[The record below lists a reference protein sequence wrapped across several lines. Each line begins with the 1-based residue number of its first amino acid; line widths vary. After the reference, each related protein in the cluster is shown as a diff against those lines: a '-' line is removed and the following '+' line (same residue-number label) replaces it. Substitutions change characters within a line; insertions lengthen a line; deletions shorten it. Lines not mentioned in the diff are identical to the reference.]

1 MFGWLIRL
9 IVSLLDMLRET
20 LAPVSGESAGKFL
33 DWLSWRISGTHKIQR
48 ISSSYKGLDKMRRIE
63 ECLVNSNH
71 QELQNFRNYTNV
83 SELSAAIINA
93 KEIVPSKDPEFIA
106 RIDTTFHPMC
116 EINKLTKEATTLKRT
131 AYDTDNEEHEMML
144 LSLWNSL
151 QPDRE
156 LEDRISDDWGDIGF
170 QGMDPATDFRGM
182 GILGLQNL
190 HYLAKYKKT
199 GAQLLLASN
208 HPNYGFS
215 LAITSINLTAV
226 LMQMLESGLLR
237 NHFYYKCCHGG
248 SRCLTIKD
256 LHEAYCSILSDFVKF
271 YQDRKPA
278 TIMEF
283 NSHKAAYTEL
293 LKEKLLSNSPVLE
306 AVE

>member
-1 MFGWLIRL
+1 MVGLSSKVWKTPKNYSTEDQGK
-9 IVSLLDMLRET
+9 IV
-20 LAPVSGESAGKFL
+20 
-33 DWLSWRISGTHKIQR
+33 DWLSWKLSGTHKIQR

-63 ECLVNSNH
+63 KCLANSRH
-71 QELQNFRNYTNV
+71 KELQDFREYTSV
-83 SELSAAIINA
+83 SELSATILKVKNIAA
-93 KEIVPSKDPEFIA
+93 AKDPEFIA

-116 EINKLTKEATTLKRT
+116 EINKLTKEATILKRT
-131 AYDTDNEEHEMML
+131 KYDVENEEHEMTL

-156 LEDRISDDWGDIGF
+156 LESRVSEAWGDIGF
-170 QGMDPATDFRGM
+170 QGNDPATDFRGM

-199 GAQLLLASN
+199 GSKLLAASN
-208 HPNYGFS
+208 HPQYGFS

-237 NHFYYKCCHGG
+237 SHFYFKCSHGG
-248 SRCLTIKD
+248 SRSVTMND
-256 LHEAYCSILSDFVKF
+256 LHEAHCSILTDFVKF

-283 NSHKAAYTEL
+283 NTHKAAYTETLKDKLSSDSPL
-293 LKEKLLSNSPVLE
+293 LETVQ
-306 AVE
+306 